1 MTKAEA
7 ADILTSPA
15 CEKVFEA
22 IYYKGDTVT
31 ETQSYFAE
39 EEKHNRTVFG
49 VPLPYEF
56 GGDSHVERFQVTL
69 VFENGVLKEPL
80 ETKNTDDIENEI
92 SEYYSD

>member
-49 VPLPYEF
+49 VPLPYDLDGE
-56 GGDSHVERFQVTL
+56 SRWETFQATL
-69 VFENGVLKEPL
+69 VFENGILKEPP
-80 ETKNTDDIENEI
+80 ETKDTDDIENEI